1 MAVHVPLGKAA
12 QQEALELM
20 LASNNIL
27 GPKDGKP
34 IVIPSQDMVLGNYY
48 LTVEESAKDFKDR
61 AAKTTAISRPR
72 MASIKKPTSIR
83 RISTIPSPLVEG
95 KVFANVDEVVEPMKR
110 SKLRSIT
117 GLRSGPSRSI
127 RNSAW
132 PSRNPPKANTSLPPS
147 AR

>member
-61 AAKTTAISRPR
+61 ALNDRDLSTKDGVNKEANLDQAEL
-72 MASIKKPTSIR
+72 
-83 RISTIPSPLVEG
+83 STIPSPLVEG